1 MNKFLALTES
11 QRRTVFEQ
19 TASRIKLPVAS
30 IEKDFWVT
38 EILNILFSLPYAD
51 KMVFKGGTSLSKVWG
66 IIRRFSEDIDIAIDR
81 SMFGIEGD
89 VTKKQL
95 KKLRK
100 ASSVFVRDTLANDLA
115 SATEQAGLRDF
126 ITIKADPDGEG
137 DATYPEPRQI
147 HIIYKSLLPGSNN
160 PYLRD
165 EVLLEVGARSL
176 FEPTA
181 KATVESFVT
190 EAFPHLTSRDNT
202 TQVVAAV
209 AEKTFLEKAFLLHE
223 LFTTEGCRNAD
234 RKSRHLYDVCKMLE
248 SGIAERAIPNDKL
261 WETIRHHREVF
272 TSIRDVDYTPDVRKR
287 ITLTPPESVMEE
299 WKNDYNSM
307 VINMIYEENV
317 PKFED
322 LLLRIAKIEQYFH
335 GGLGASLS
343 WAEGGLE

>member
-1 MNKFLALTES
+1 MNKFLTLTEA

-19 TASRIKLPVAS
+19 TAIRIKLPVAS

-51 KMVFKGGTSLSKVWG
+51 KMVFKGGTSISKVWG
-66 IIRRFSEDIDIAIDR
+66 VIRRFSEDIDIAIDR
-81 SMFGIEGD
+81 SMFGIDGD

-100 ASSVFVRDTLANDLA
+100 ASSIFVRDTLANDLIA
-115 SATEQAGLRDF
+115 ATEQAGLSDF
-126 ITIKADPDGEG
+126 VTIKAEPDGEG
-137 DATYPEPRQI
+137 DATSPEPRQI
-147 HIIYKSLLPGSNN
+147 HIIYKSVLPSGTN

-181 KATVESFVT
+181 KAKVESFVT
-190 EAFPHLTSRDNT
+190 TAFPHLTSNDNA

-223 LFTTEGCRNAD
+223 LFTTDGCLNAN
-234 RKSRHLYDVCKMLE
+234 RKSRHLYDLCKMLE
-248 SGIAERAIPNDKL
+248 AGIADKAIPNDEL

-287 ITLTPPESVMEE
+287 IVLTPPESVIEE
-299 WKNDYNSM
+299 WENDYDTM
-307 VINMIYEENV
+307 VANMIYEDKV
-317 PKFED
+317 PTFSD
-322 LLLRIAKIEQYFH
+322 ILAGATKIESKFKT
-335 GGLGASLS
+335 L
-343 WAEGGLE
+343 

>member
-1 MNKFLALTES
+1 MNKFLTLTEA

-19 TASRIKLPVAS
+19 TAARIKLPIAS

-38 EILNILFSLPYAD
+38 ELLNILFSLPYAD
-51 KMVFKGGTSLSKVWG
+51 RMVFKGGTSLSKVWG
-66 IIRRFSEDIDIAIDR
+66 VIRRFSEDIDITIDR
-81 SMFGIEGD
+81 SIFGIEGE

-100 ASSVFVRDTLANDLA
+100 ASSVFVRDALANDLIA
-115 SATEQAGLRDF
+115 AAEEAGLNDF
-126 ITIKADPDGEG
+126 VTIKAEPDGES

-147 HIIYKSLLPGSNN
+147 HIIYKSVLPSGTN

-181 KATVESFVT
+181 KAEVESFVAT
-190 EAFPHLTSRDNT
+190 AFPHLTSNDNA

-223 LFTTEGCRNAD
+223 LFTTDGCRNAN
-234 RKSRHLYDVCKMLE
+234 RKSRLLYDLYKMLE
-248 SGIAERAIPNDKL
+248 AGVADSAIPNDEL

-287 ITLTPPESVMEE
+287 ITLTPPENVIEE
-299 WKNDYNSM
+299 WKNDYDTM
-307 VINMIYEENV
+307 VANMIYEDKV
-317 PKFED
+317 PTFSD
-322 LLLRIAKIEQYFH
+322 ILAGAAKIESMFKD
-335 GGLGASLS
+335 
-343 WAEGGLE
+343 

>member
-1 MNKFLALTES
+1 MNKFLTLTEA

-19 TASRIKLPVAS
+19 TAIRIKLPVAS

-51 KMVFKGGTSLSKVWG
+51 RMVFKGGTSLSKVWG
-66 IIRRFSEDIDIAIDR
+66 VIRRFSEDIDIAIDR

-100 ASSVFVRDTLANDLA
+100 ASSVFVRDTLANDLTA
-115 SATEQAGLRDF
+115 AVEESGLSDF
-126 ITIKADPDGEG
+126 VTIKADPDGEG

-147 HIIYKSLLPGSNN
+147 HIIYKSVLPYGTN

-181 KATVESFVT
+181 KAKVESFVAAT
-190 EAFPHLTSRDNT
+190 FPHLTSNDNT
-202 TQVVAAV
+202 TQVVAAI

-223 LFTTEGCRNAD
+223 LFTTDGCRNAN
-234 RKSRHLYDVCKMLE
+234 RKSRHLYDLCKMLE
-248 SGIAERAIPNDKL
+248 AGVADGAIPNDEL

-272 TSIRDVDYTPDVRKR
+272 TSIRNVDYTPDVRKR
-287 ITLTPPESVMEE
+287 IVLIPPASVIEE
-299 WKNDYNSM
+299 WKNDYDTM
-307 VINMIYEENV
+307 VANMIYEDKV
-317 PKFED
+317 PTFSD
-322 LLLRIAKIEQYFH
+322 IFAGAAKIESMFKD
-335 GGLGASLS
+335 
-343 WAEGGLE
+343 

>member
-1 MNKFLALTES
+1 MNRFLTFSDA
-11 QRRTVFEQ
+11 QRRTIFEQ
-19 TASRIKLPVAS
+19 TAIRIKLPVAS

-51 KMVFKGGTSLSKVWG
+51 RMVFKGGTSLSKVWG
-66 IIRRFSEDIDIAIDR
+66 VIRRFSEDIDIAIDR

-100 ASSVFVRDTLANDLA
+100 ASSVFVRDTLANDLIL
-115 SATEQAGLRDF
+115 SAKQAGLSDF

-147 HIIYKSLLPGSNN
+147 HIIYKSVFPSGTN

-181 KATVESFVT
+181 KAKIESFVAA
-190 EAFPHLTSRDNT
+190 AFPHLTSNGNE
-202 TQVVAAV
+202 TQVVAAL

-223 LFTTEGCRNAD
+223 LFTTDGCHSAN
-234 RKSRHLYDVCKMLE
+234 RKSRHLYDLCKMLE
-248 SGIAERAIPNDKL
+248 TGIADRAIPNDEL

-287 ITLTPPESVMEE
+287 IVLTPPESVIGE
-299 WKNDYNSM
+299 WKNDYDTM
-307 VINMIYEENV
+307 VANMIYEDTV
-317 PKFED
+317 PTFSD
-322 LLLRIAKIEQYFH
+322 ILAGAAKIESMLK
-335 GGLGASLS
+335 G
-343 WAEGGLE
+343 

>member
-1 MNKFLALTES
+1 MNKFLTLAET

-19 TASRIKLPVAS
+19 TAIRIKLPVAS
-30 IEKDFWVT
+30 VEKDFWVT
-38 EILNILFSLPYAD
+38 EILNILFSLPYAER
-51 KMVFKGGTSLSKVWG
+51 MVFKGGTSLSKVWRV
-66 IIRRFSEDIDIAIDR
+66 IRRFSEDIDIAIDR

-100 ASSVFVRDTLANDLA
+100 ASSVFVRDTLANNL
-115 SATEQAGLRDF
+115 TEAAEKAGLSDF
-126 ITIKADPDGEG
+126 VTIKADPDGEG

-147 HIIYKSLLPGSNN
+147 HIIYKSVLSSGTN

-181 KATVESFVT
+181 KASVESFVT
-190 EAFPHLTSRDNT
+190 TAFPHLTSNDNAA
-202 TQVVAAV
+202 QIVVAV

-223 LFTTEGCRNAD
+223 LFTTDGCRNAS
-234 RKSRHLYDVCKMLE
+234 RKSRHLYDLCKMLE
-248 SGIAERAIPNDKL
+248 TGIADRAIPNDDL

-287 ITLTPPESVMEE
+287 IVLTPPEGVIEE
-299 WKNDYNSM
+299 WKNDYETM
-307 VINMIYEENV
+307 AANMIYEDKV
-317 PKFED
+317 PTFSEI
-322 LLLRIAKIEQYFH
+322 LAGVAKIEEMFK
-335 GGLGASLS
+335 
-343 WAEGGLE
+343 LE

>member
-1 MNKFLALTES
+1 MNKFLTLTET

-19 TASRIKLPVAS
+19 TAIRIKLPVAS

-38 EILNILFSLPYAD
+38 ELLNILFSLPYAD
-51 KMVFKGGTSLSKVWG
+51 RMVFKGGTSLSKVWG
-66 IIRRFSEDIDIAIDR
+66 VIHRFSEDIDIAIDR

-100 ASSVFVRDTLANDLA
+100 ASSVFVRDTLANDLIA
-115 SATEQAGLRDF
+115 AIAEMGLSDF
-126 ITIKADPDGEG
+126 VTIKADPDGEG
-137 DATYPEPRQI
+137 DTTYPEPRQI
-147 HIIYKSLLPGSNN
+147 HLIYKSVLPSGVN

-181 KATVESFVT
+181 KAKVESFVT
-190 EAFPHLTSRDNT
+190 TAFPHLTSNNNAT
-202 TQVVAAV
+202 HVVAAV

-223 LFTTEGCRNAD
+223 LFTTDGCRNAN
-234 RKSRHLYDVCKMLE
+234 RKSRHLYDLCKMLE
-248 SGIAERAIPNDKL
+248 AGIADRAIPNDEL

-287 ITLTPPESVMEE
+287 IVLTPPESVIEE
-299 WKNDYNSM
+299 WRNDYDTM
-307 VINMIYEENV
+307 VANMIYEDKV
-317 PKFED
+317 LTFSD
-322 LLLRIAKIEQYFH
+322 ILAGAAKIESMFKD
-335 GGLGASLS
+335 
-343 WAEGGLE
+343 

>member
-1 MNKFLALTES
+1 MNKFLTLTEA

-19 TASRIKLPVAS
+19 TAIRIKLPVAS

-38 EILNILFSLPYAD
+38 EILNILFLLPYAD

-66 IIRRFSEDIDIAIDR
+66 VIRRFSEDIDIAIDR
-81 SMFGIEGD
+81 SIFGIEGD

-100 ASSVFVRDTLANDLA
+100 ASSVFVRDTLANDLIEA
-115 SATEQAGLRDF
+115 AEEAGLSDF
-126 ITIKADPDGEG
+126 VTIKADPDGEG

-147 HIIYKSLLPGSNN
+147 HIIYKSVLPSGTN

-181 KATVESFVT
+181 KAKVESFVT
-190 EAFPHLTSRDNT
+190 TVFPHLTSNHNA

-223 LFTTEGCRNAD
+223 LFTTDGCRNAN
-234 RKSRHLYDVCKMLE
+234 RKSRHLYDLCKMLE
-248 SGIAERAIPNDKL
+248 AGIADCAIPNDEL

-287 ITLTPPESVMEE
+287 IVLTPPESVIEE
-299 WKNDYNSM
+299 WKNDYDTM
-307 VINMIYEENV
+307 VANMIYEDKV
-317 PKFED
+317 PTFSD
-322 LLLRIAKIEQYFH
+322 ILAGAAKIESMFK
-335 GGLGASLS
+335 LS
-343 WAEGGLE
+343 IIHI

>member
-1 MNKFLALTES
+1 MNKFLTLTEA

-19 TASRIKLPVAS
+19 TAIRIKLPVAS

-51 KMVFKGGTSLSKVWG
+51 KMVFKGRTSLSKIWG
-66 IIRRFSEDIDIAIDR
+66 VIRRFSEDIDIAIDR

-100 ASSVFVRDTLANDLA
+100 ASSIFVRDTFANDLIA
-115 SATEQAGLRDF
+115 TTEQTGLSDF
-126 ITIKADPDGEG
+126 VTIKADPDGEG

-147 HIIYKSLLPGSNN
+147 HIIYKSVLPSGTN
-160 PYLRD
+160 PDLRD

-181 KATVESFVT
+181 KAKIESFVT
-190 EAFPHLTSRDNT
+190 AAYPHLTSNDKEI
-202 TQVVAAV
+202 QVVTAV

-223 LFTTEGCRNAD
+223 LFTTEGCRNAN
-234 RKSRHLYDVCKMLE
+234 RKSRHLYDLYKMLE
-248 SGIAERAIPNDKL
+248 AGIADMAIPNNEL

-287 ITLTPPESVMEE
+287 IALTPPESVIED
-299 WKNDYNSM
+299 WRNDYDTM
-307 VINMIYEENV
+307 VANMIYEDKV
-317 PKFED
+317 PTFSD
-322 LLLRIAKIEQYFH
+322 ILAGATKIESKFKT
-335 GGLGASLS
+335 L
-343 WAEGGLE
+343 

>member
-1 MNKFLALTES
+1 MNKFLTLTEA

-19 TASRIKLPVAS
+19 TAIRIKLPVAS

-51 KMVFKGGTSLSKVWG
+51 KMVFKGGTSLSKIWG
-66 IIRRFSEDIDIAIDR
+66 VIRRFSEDIDIAIDR

-100 ASSVFVRDTLANDLA
+100 ASSIFVRDTFANDLIA
-115 SATEQAGLRDF
+115 TTEQTGLSDF
-126 ITIKADPDGEG
+126 VTIKADPDGEG

-147 HIIYKSLLPGSNN
+147 HIIYKSVLPSGTN

-176 FEPTA
+176 FKPTA
-181 KATVESFVT
+181 KAKIESFVT
-190 EAFPHLTSRDNT
+190 AAYPHLTSNDKEI
-202 TQVVAAV
+202 QVVTAV

-223 LFTTEGCRNAD
+223 LFTTEGCHNAN
-234 RKSRHLYDVCKMLE
+234 RKSRHLYDLYKMLE
-248 SGIAERAIPNDKL
+248 AGIADMAIPNNEL

-287 ITLTPPESVMEE
+287 IALTPPESVIED
-299 WKNDYNSM
+299 WRNDYDTM
-307 VINMIYEENV
+307 VANMIYEDKV
-317 PKFED
+317 PTFSD
-322 LLLRIAKIEQYFH
+322 ILAGATKIESKFKT
-335 GGLGASLS
+335 L
-343 WAEGGLE
+343 

>member
-1 MNKFLALTES
+1 MNKFLTLTEA

-19 TASRIKLPVAS
+19 TAIRIKLPVAS

-51 KMVFKGGTSLSKVWG
+51 KMVFKGGTSLSKIWG
-66 IIRRFSEDIDIAIDR
+66 VIRRFSEDIDIAIDR

-100 ASSVFVRDTLANDLA
+100 ASSVFVRDTLANDLIA
-115 SATEQAGLRDF
+115 AIEEAGLSDF
-126 ITIKADPDGEG
+126 VTIKADPDGEG

-147 HIIYKSLLPGSNN
+147 HIIYKSVLPSGAN

-181 KATVESFVT
+181 KAKIESFVT
-190 EAFPHLTSRDNT
+190 AAYPHLTSNDKEI
-202 TQVVAAV
+202 QVVTAV

-223 LFTTEGCRNAD
+223 LFTTEGCRNAN
-234 RKSRHLYDVCKMLE
+234 RKSRHLYDLYKMLE
-248 SGIAERAIPNDKL
+248 AGIADMAIPNNEL

-287 ITLTPPESVMEE
+287 IALTPPESVIED
-299 WKNDYNSM
+299 WRNDYDTM
-307 VINMIYEENV
+307 VANMIYEDKV
-317 PKFED
+317 PTFSD
-322 LLLRIAKIEQYFH
+322 ILAGATKIESKFKT
-335 GGLGASLS
+335 L
-343 WAEGGLE
+343 

>member
-1 MNKFLALTES
+1 MNKFLTLTEV

-19 TASRIKLPVAS
+19 TATRIKLPVAS

-66 IIRRFSEDIDIAIDR
+66 VIRRFSEDIDIAIDR

-89 VTKKQL
+89 ITKKQL

-100 ASSVFVRDTLANDLA
+100 ASSVFVRDTLANDLIA
-115 SATEQAGLRDF
+115 ATNQAGLNDF
-126 ITIKADPDGEG
+126 VTIKADPDGEG

-147 HIIYKSLLPGSNN
+147 HIIYKSVLAYGSN

-181 KATVESFVT
+181 KSKVESFVT
-190 EAFPHLTSRDNT
+190 TVFPHLTSNNKEI
-202 TQVVAAV
+202 QVVAAV

-223 LFTTEGCRNAD
+223 LFTTDGCRNAN
-234 RKSRHLYDVCKMLE
+234 RKSRHLYDLCKMLDA
-248 SGIAERAIPNDKL
+248 GIADRAIPNDEL

-287 ITLTPPESVMEE
+287 IVLTPPESVIEE
-299 WKNDYNSM
+299 WKNDYDTM
-307 VINMIYEENV
+307 VANMIYEDKV
-317 PKFED
+317 PTFSEI
-322 LLLRIAKIEQYFH
+322 LAGAAKIESKFK
-335 GGLGASLS
+335 G
-343 WAEGGLE
+343 

>member
-1 MNKFLALTES
+1 MNKFLTLTEA

-19 TASRIKLPVAS
+19 TAIRIKLPIAS

-81 SMFGIEGD
+81 SMFGIEGN

-100 ASSVFVRDTLANDLA
+100 ASSVFVRDTLANDLIA
-115 SATEQAGLRDF
+115 AAEQAGLSNF
-126 ITIKADPDGEG
+126 VTIKADPDGEG

-147 HIIYKSLLPGSNN
+147 HIIYKSVLPSGTN

-181 KATVESFVT
+181 KARVESFVT
-190 EAFPHLTSRDNT
+190 ATFPHLTSNDNA

-223 LFTTEGCRNAD
+223 LFTTDGCRNAN
-234 RKSRHLYDVCKMLE
+234 RKSRHLYDLYKMLE
-248 SGIAERAIPNDKL
+248 AGSAGSAITNDEL

-272 TSIRDVDYTPDVRKR
+272 TSIRDVDYTPDIRKR
-287 ITLTPPESVMEE
+287 IVLTPPESVIGE
-299 WKNDYNSM
+299 WKNDYDTM
-307 VINMIYEENV
+307 VANMIYEDKI
-317 PKFED
+317 PTFSD
-322 LLLRIAKIEQYFH
+322 ILASAAKIERMFKDEYVTVN
-335 GGLGASLS
+335 
-343 WAEGGLE
+343 